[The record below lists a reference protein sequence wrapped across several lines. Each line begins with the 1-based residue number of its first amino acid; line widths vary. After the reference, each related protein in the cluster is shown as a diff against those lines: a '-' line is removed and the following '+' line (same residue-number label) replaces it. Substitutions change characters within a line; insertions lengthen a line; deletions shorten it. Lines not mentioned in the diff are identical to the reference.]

1 MSRCVR
7 VGAGIALVAAVALAA
22 GASCHRGASVTTAA
36 AYVYVQQDRYI
47 PALTGDMEA
56 YRDRPILLDA
66 FVNEAENT
74 GTYYYYS
81 PDGNVTYET
90 EPWVEEYLRTS
101 FGKAMTSVGMVVL
114 LEPPP
119 AAAPA
124 LVDMTATVL
133 SWNDYGLRFQVLLSR
148 QGQAVYQQEYRTD
161 VPRIETSEAQILEDR
176 AYRIMDM
183 VVAGVLSDPGF
194 QAAVLQ

>member
-1 MSRCVR
+1 MSRSGCVSL
-7 VGAGIALVAAVALAA
+7 GIVLVAVLTA
-22 GASCHRGASVTTAA
+22 GASCHRGAGTATVS

-47 PALTGDMEA
+47 PALEGDMAA
-56 YRDRPILLDA
+56 YRDRPILLDPL
-66 FVNEAENT
+66 VNEAENT

-90 EPWVEEYLRTS
+90 EPWLDDYLRTS
-101 FGKAMTSVGMVVL
+101 FAKAMTSVGMVVL

-119 AAAPA
+119 AADPS
-124 LVDMTATVL
+124 LIDMQLTL
-133 SWNDYGLRFQVLLSR
+133 ISWDDYALRFQALLNR
-148 QGQAVYQQEYRTD
+148 AGQSIYQQEYRIE
-161 VPRIETSEAQILEDR
+161 VPRIETAEAQILEDR

-194 QAAVLQ
+194 QAAFLQ

>member
-1 MSRCVR
+1 MSRRAR
-7 VGAGIALVAAVALAA
+7 VICLVLAAAALAA
-22 GASCHRGASVTTAA
+22 GAGCHRGAAATTAA

-47 PALTGDMEA
+47 PALEGDMAA
-56 YRDRPILLDA
+56 YRDRPILLDPL
-66 FVNEAENT
+66 VNEAENT

-81 PDGNVTYET
+81 PDGSMTYET
-90 EPWVEEYLRTS
+90 EPWLDEYVRTS
-101 FGKAMTSVGMVVL
+101 FGKAMSSVGMVVL

-119 AAAPA
+119 AADPS
-124 LVDMTATVL
+124 LVDMQITLL
-133 SWNDYGLRFQVLLSR
+133 SWDDYAMRFQVLLSR
-148 QGQAVYQQEYRTD
+148 SGQPVYQQEYRTE

>member
-1 MSRCVR
+1 MNRCAR
-7 VGAGIALVAAVALAA
+7 VMRLALAVLTLAA
-22 GASCHRGASVTTAA
+22 GVGCHRGVATASAS

-47 PALTGDMEA
+47 PALEGDLAA

-101 FGKAMTSVGMVVL
+101 FAKAMTSVGMVVL

-119 AAAPA
+119 AADPA
-124 LVDMTATVL
+124 LTDLTVTL
-133 SWNDYGLRFQVLLSR
+133 ISWDDYAMRFQALLSR
-148 QGQAVYQQEYRTD
+148 AGQPLYQQEYRVE
-161 VPRIETSEAQILEDR
+161 VPRIETAEVQILEDR

-183 VVAGVLSDPGF
+183 VIAGVLSDPSF
-194 QAAVLQ
+194 QTALLE

>member
-1 MSRCVR
+1 MNRLAR
-7 VGAGIALVAAVALAA
+7 VSASIVLAAAVLVA
-22 GASCHRGASVTTAA
+22 GSSCHRGAATATA
-36 AYVYVQQDRYI
+36 SAYVYVQQDRYI
-47 PALTGDMEA
+47 PALAGDLSA
-56 YRDRPILLDA
+56 YRDRPILLDE
-66 FVNEAENT
+66 FVNEVENT

-119 AAAPA
+119 AAAPSLA
-124 LVDMTATVL
+124 DLQVTL
-133 SWNDYGLRFQVLLSR
+133 ISWDDYAMRFQALLSR
-148 QGQAVYQQEYRTD
+148 AGQAIYQQEYRVE
-161 VPRIETSEAQILEDR
+161 VPRIETAETQILEDR
-176 AYRIMDM
+176 AYGIMDM
-183 VVAGVLSDPGF
+183 VVSGMLSDPGF